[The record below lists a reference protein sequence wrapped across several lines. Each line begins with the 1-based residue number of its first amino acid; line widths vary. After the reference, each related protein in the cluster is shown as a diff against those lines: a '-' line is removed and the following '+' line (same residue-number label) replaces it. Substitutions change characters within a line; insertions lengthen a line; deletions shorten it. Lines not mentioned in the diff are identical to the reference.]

1 MKKRSRIAVMLA
13 ALTVICALV
22 MPLVF
27 SDTAAASGSSDPFA
41 GMRTYPAGQYRV
53 GWDFIEGEYVLLSTS
68 DYAGY
73 FAITTDSNGNDI
85 IANDNFETNSI
96 VTVRSGEYL
105 KLNRCV
111 AVYAPDFYSQYTIR
125 TDNDGTML
133 RVGVGYD
140 IMPGEYKL
148 ISTSEYQGYWC
159 IYNDSRHT
167 DIVDNDLFS
176 NSAWVT
182 VKSGQYI
189 VLSRCHIQN

>member
-1 MKKRSRIAVMLA
+1 MKKLSRIAVMLA
-13 ALTVICALV
+13 ALAMICVSV
-22 MPLVF
+22 MPLIF

-41 GMRTYPAGQYRV
+41 GMRTYPAGQ
-53 GWDFIEGEYVLLSTS
+53 
-68 DYAGY
+68 YAGY